1 MPFNLKYCLRAG
13 LFPLLAALILFA
25 LATAAAAEENLIEV
39 DEQFY
44 RLSYHIDSGEY
55 RRTAVDEARPG
66 ELLELKITATN
77 RGNQTARNLD
87 LINSVPT
94 DDAGRSLLVAGSF
107 RVDESLGEFRLSR
120 NGETFFPAGV
130 DMAAEDVRFVQWLIF
145 SLPPGEQVEF
155 SYRLSIPR

>member
-1 MPFNLKYCLRAG
+1 MLINLKYSLMSLVTA
-13 LFPLLAALILFA
+13 LSLLA
-25 LATAAAAEENLIEV
+25 LASTVSAEENLIEV

-55 RRTAVDEARPG
+55 RRVPVDEARPG
-66 ELLELKITATN
+66 ELLELLITATN

-87 LINSVPT
+87 LVNSVPT

>member
-1 MPFNLKYCLRAG
+1 MSNTLNDYLRMG
-13 LFPLLAALILFA
+13 LLPVITALTLIA
-25 LATAAAAEENLIEV
+25 LASSASAQDNLIEV

-44 RLSYHIDSGEY
+44 RLSYDIESGEY
-55 RRTAVDEARPG
+55 RRTPVDEARPG
-66 ELLELKITATN
+66 ELLELLITATN
-77 RGNQTARNLD
+77 TGSRTARNLD

-107 RVDESLGEFRLSR
+107 RVDESIGEFRLSR
-120 NGETFFPAGV
+120 NGQTFFPASV
-130 DMAAEDVRFVQWLIF
+130 DMAAEEVRFVQWLIF